1 MDLDTTIFKDEPT
14 TLTIMECSIC
24 YVNKVELSFLCKH
37 SVCKSCYHNIE
48 ICPFC
53 RKRVKP
59 KEPVIDTRR
68 DLILIIEDTSEV
80 RGRNFYFVLCVMLTG
95 PMIWVSFALGL
106 IITSNI

>member
-1 MDLDTTIFKDEPT
+1 MELDTTIFKDEPT
-14 TLTIMECSIC
+14 TLTILECAIC

-68 DLILIIEDTSEV
+68 DLIFIVEDTSEV